1 MKRKILFIT
10 LIIIS
15 ISSTTFTILK
25 PFYNS
30 KIIDNIQT
38 DTFYKWIIL
47 GILIEFL
54 IKIQMFIIRNLKVK
68 SKNLFTEKI
77 QFDLIEKLCLKTKS
91 AREKNNSAYEIIKND
106 SKEISSF
113 YTGTIIDGISLS
125 LKIIF
130 ASIVLAKF
138 NFVFF
143 ICVFFLSILAY
154 FFHFK
159 KMELCK
165 RNTNKS
171 ILIH

>member
-15 ISSTTFTILK
+15 ISSTAFTILK

-77 QFDLIEKLCLKTKS
+77 QFDLIGKFCLKTES
-91 AREKNNSAYEIIKND
+91 AREKIILLMK
-106 SKEISSF
+106 
-113 YTGTIIDGISLS
+113 L
-125 LKIIF
+125 
-130 ASIVLAKF
+130 
-138 NFVFF
+138 
-143 ICVFFLSILAY
+143 
-154 FFHFK
+154 
-159 KMELCK
+159 
-165 RNTNKS
+165 
-171 ILIH
+171 

>member
-15 ISSTTFTILK
+15 ISSTAFTILK
-25 PFYNS
+25 PFCNS

-77 QFDLIEKLCLKTKS
+77 QFDLIEKFCLKTES

-113 YTGTIIDGISLS
+113 YTGTIIDEISLS

-143 ICVFFLSILAY
+143 YLCIFSQYFSIL
-154 FFHFK
+154 FSFQK
-159 KMELCK
+159 KWNYAK
-165 RNTNKS
+165 GIRTKAF
-171 ILIH
+171 